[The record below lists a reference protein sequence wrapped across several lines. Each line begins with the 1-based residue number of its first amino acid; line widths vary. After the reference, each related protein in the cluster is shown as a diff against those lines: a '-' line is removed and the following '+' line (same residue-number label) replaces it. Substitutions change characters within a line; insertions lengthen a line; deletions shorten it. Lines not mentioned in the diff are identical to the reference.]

1 LEGWASIVDEEVTA
15 VVLALILIVGV
26 FAVAQ
31 PFFANRVVD
40 PFSELA
46 ILGPNKK
53 IGDYPKS
60 LVAGEKFTLFI
71 YVGNHEGSSTYYRVY
86 AKLGNRSSTINAN
99 VSLTVAPMAQY
110 DVILQNNQTWLQPT
124 TLQIDTAAINHRL
137 VFELWRYR
145 PQERTFVYDSKW
157 VQLWLNVTRPD

>member
-1 LEGWASIVDEEVTA
+1 M
-15 VVLALILIVGV
+15 
-26 FAVAQ
+26 
-31 PFFANRVVD
+31 
-40 PFSELA
+40 
-46 ILGPNKK
+46 
-53 IGDYPKS
+53 
-60 LVAGEKFTLFI
+60 
-71 YVGNHEGSSTYYRVY
+71 GNHEGSSTHYRVY

-124 TLQIDTAAINHRL
+124 TLQIDTPAINHRL
-137 VFELWRYR
+137 VFELWRYH